1 MEDTIRVLVA
11 LGLSL
16 LLILLRL
23 DADRFGAAE
32 YDEADDFGDRPPVL
46 RRLGW
51 YLAGIALLVAVYLVF
66 PDPVGVLRLGVGD
79 RQVAIVTGLGY
90 ACIGVAQAVAVAM
103 LRRRGLRLPPARA
116 YPGAVLD
123 AIGTAVVD
131 EAVFRGIVLG
141 LLTAIGIPPLAAIVL
156 QAIAYTLATRVGR
169 TGGDP
174 YLVVLTLGIGLL
186 GGWLTILTGGIAAA
200 IIGHAGTRL
209 ATFVAT
215 GYPGW
220 EDLPE
225 DDEIAD
231 GTGMA
236 AEWVP
241 PDEADPYTVPA
252 TGQGDGDAD
261 GTADAGEGADPSS
274 AAWSPS
280 DDRGSGVV
288 GA

>member
-32 YDEADDFGDRPPVL
+32 YDEADDYGDRPPVL

-51 YLAGIALLVAVYLVF
+51 YLAGIALVAAVYLLF
-66 PDPVGVLRLGVGD
+66 PDPTGVLRLGIGD
-79 RQVAIVTGLGY
+79 RDVAIVTGLGY
-90 ACIGVAQAVAVAM
+90 ACLGVAQAVAIAM

-116 YPGAVLD
+116 YPAAVLD

-141 LLTAIGIPPLAAIVL
+141 LLTAIGVPPLAAIVV

-169 TGGDP
+169 AGGDP
-174 YLVVLTLGIGLL
+174 YLVILTLCIGLI

-220 EDLPE
+220 EELPE
-225 DDEIAD
+225 DDEIDD
-231 GTGMA
+231 GAGMA
-236 AEWVP
+236 AEWVEP
-241 PDEADPYTVPA
+241 DATDGWAAPAGHGGPDEGGSP
-252 TGQGDGDAD
+252 
-261 GTADAGEGADPSS
+261 DAGEGPGPAS
-274 AAWSPS
+274 WSPT
-280 DDRGSGVV
+280 DDRGTGVV